1 MKWLMRLGI
10 FSAVLLVGPLYMT
23 LFGSI
28 SFGNDWRTADR
39 SSVGIAP
46 DPGVTR
52 EAVVQVYAARAFNWR
67 GIFAVHTWL
76 ATKRQGEAAFTVHQV
91 LGWRLHRDDPV
102 VVSHIGIP
110 DRSWYGNPPEL
121 LTDIRGNPAAALIP
135 AIEQAVRS
143 YPYPRDYTIWP
154 GPNSNTFTAWVARQ
168 VPSLG
173 LDLPTTAIGKDYLD
187 SGQIFSR
194 APSGSGY
201 QISLFGVLGIITAFK
216 EGIELNLLGLSIG
229 VDPFGLAVKLPGV
242 GRLGKSRTPRETS
255 ASIGDS

>member
-10 FSAVLLVGPLYMT
+10 FCTVLLVGPLYMT
-23 LFGSI
+23 LFGNI
-28 SFGNDWRTADR
+28 SFANDWRTADR
-39 SSVGIAP
+39 SSAGIAP
-46 DPGVTR
+46 DPVVTR

-67 GIFAVHTWL
+67 GVFAVHTWL
-76 ATKRQGEAAFTVHQV
+76 ATKPQDAESFTVHEV
-91 LGWRLHRDDPV
+91 LGWRLHADDPV
-102 VVSHIGIP
+102 VVSHSGIP

-121 LTDIRGNPAAALIP
+121 LTDIRGNRAMALIP

-168 VPSLG
+168 VPSLE

-187 SGQIFSR
+187 RGQIFSR

-201 QISLFGVLGIITAFK
+201 QVSIYGVFGIVTAVK
-216 EGIELNLLGLSIG
+216 EGIELNFLGLSFG
-229 VDPFGLAVKLPGV
+229 VDPFGLAVKLPGI
-242 GRLGKSRTPRETS
+242 GRLGMSRTPRNFSSST
-255 ASIGDS
+255 ASF